1 MLESGPIRT
10 PTASKHRAPRASEEH
25 LRGRA
30 GKDEHRRQGTTQTL
44 EGFRISENK
53 ILTTRSIEI
62 KDLKTMAH
70 TIHNIGI
77 AAQIGAYSDAVETG
91 SNLRWLLT
99 SGTPGLQMNGDLPTD
114 ITGQTE
120 LAWKHILRMLA
131 RAGMTVAD
139 VVKVTQYLTRP
150 EDIPAYSKVRTR
162 FLGEARPASML
173 LVIPQLV
180 RPEFLVEVEI
190 IAAKAEPKGD

>member
-1 MLESGPIRT
+1 M
-10 PTASKHRAPRASEEH
+10 A
-25 LRGRA
+25 
-30 GKDEHRRQGTTQTL
+30 
-44 EGFRISENK
+44 NK
-53 ILTTRSIEI
+53 
-62 KDLKTMAH
+62 
-70 TIHNIGI
+70 IHNIGI

-99 SGTPGLQMNGDLPTD
+99 SGTPGLQMNGDLPSD
-114 ITGQTE
+114 ISGQTE

-131 RAGMTVAD
+131 RAEMTVAD

-190 IAAKAEPKGD
+190 IAAKAEPKED